1 MSETEPKGVLQR
13 LSDAL
18 FEAEPIGPAP
28 RPADDD
34 AQRQSKRV
42 DATRAFEARLDQ
54 LLTDRRPVVAGR
66 LHTIDLSDVRR
77 RFGARWQQV
86 AQRAMDLASGVIE
99 RRLAASDV
107 MAPVDDSGFLVLFA
121 ELSETEAAFK
131 AGVLGRE
138 IRELLL
144 GEFPSDSLT
153 FIPPAVTVFEGS
165 ASGAMPTTVAELAQR
180 FQAVPVPPPRIAD
193 PIPDLVPA
201 ADPPRPEV
209 MVNFRPLWFRTKGVV
224 PSFQARLTRR
234 DPTGSVREGAP
245 AYRTGPGLPSL
256 QELDRQ
262 VLALGLIDHRRLI
275 QDAGRSVLVV
285 PIHASSLLDHLGF
298 KLIDLIRL
306 QSEVQRRF
314 LMVEL
319 RDPTHRMPSDQLAE
333 AVRRLGPLVRGTVAA
348 TDIERAQRAGCS
360 GVVLDLEDTPISA
373 EVLATRLGAWV
384 KAAHGQRL
392 TTTVHGLT
400 TPAQLSAALSAG
412 CDFLAG
418 PAVAPDEEALQAA
431 HTFRLPTAG

>member
-1 MSETEPKGVLQR
+1 VPETEPKGVLQR
-13 LSDAL
+13 LTDAL
-18 FEAEPIGPAP
+18 FDAEPIGPAP

-34 AQRQSKRV
+34 HLRETKRAE
-42 DATRAFEARLDQ
+42 ATHAFETRLDQ

-86 AQRAMDLASGVIE
+86 AHRAMDLAAGVIE
-99 RRLAASDV
+99 RRLAPSDV

-131 AGVLGRE
+131 ASVLGRE

-144 GEFPSDSLT
+144 GEFPADSLT
-153 FIPPAVTVFEGS
+153 FIPPAVTVIEAS
-165 ASGAMPTTVAELAQR
+165 ATGQMPTTISDLAQR
-180 FQAVPVPPPRIAD
+180 FQAVPAPPPRIAD
-193 PIPDLVPA
+193 PIPDLIPA
-201 ADPPRPEV
+201 ADPPRPDV
-209 MVNFRPLWFRTKGVV
+209 MVSFRPLWFRTKGVV

-262 VLALGLIDHRRLI
+262 VLALGLLDHRRLI
-275 QDAGRSVLVV
+275 QGAGRSVLVV

-306 QSEVQRRF
+306 QSDVQRRF

-319 RDPTHRMPSDQLAE
+319 RDPTHRLTSDQLGE
-333 AVRRLGPLVRGTVAA
+333 AVRRLGSLVRGTVAA
-348 TDIERAQRAGCS
+348 TDIDRAQRAGCQ
-360 GVVLDLEDTPISA
+360 GVVLDLEETPIAA
-373 EVLATRLGAWV
+373 EVLATRLSAWV
-384 KAAHGQRL
+384 KAAHSHRL
-392 TTTVHGLT
+392 TTTVHGLS
-400 TPAQLSAALSAG
+400 TPAQLTAALSAG

-418 PAVAPDEEALQAA
+418 PAVAPDEDALQAA
-431 HTFRLPTAG
+431 HTFRLPTPG